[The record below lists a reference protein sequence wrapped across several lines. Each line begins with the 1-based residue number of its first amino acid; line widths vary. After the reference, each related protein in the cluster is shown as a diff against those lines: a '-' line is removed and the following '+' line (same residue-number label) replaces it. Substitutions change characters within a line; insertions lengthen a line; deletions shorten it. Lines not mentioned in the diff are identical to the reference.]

1 MTAAQSLPTA
11 LPTAQ
16 AQPRS
21 APHNLDAEQALLGA
35 ILFDN
40 EVFNKLNAKLEPKH
54 FYDPVHGR
62 IFQACAE
69 TISAGNLADGITL
82 RDRFAK
88 DGALK
93 EIGGAAYLLTLLE
106 SAAKLSIHAQEYAE
120 IIYDLALRRELIRV
134 GGEIVDLAENPP
146 DDADAEDII
155 EEAERAL
162 FGMAESGSASS
173 GFSPF
178 SKALVTSIEVAA
190 AAYESKSDVSGIA
203 TGLDDLDRM
212 LGGLHGSDLIILAG
226 RPSMGKTALATNIA
240 FNIAKARLRA
250 QQSGDFENQADK
262 GGVVAFF
269 SLEMS
274 AEQLATRLLS
284 DHAAIE
290 SDRIR
295 RGKINPNEFARL
307 SDAAAELQQ
316 LPLHIDETGA
326 IGIAQLMARSRRLQR
341 TSGLDM
347 IVVDYLQLVTSSS
360 RRGDGRVQ
368 EVSEITQGLKA
379 LAKDLKVPVI
389 ALSQLSRQVETRDDK
404 RPQLSDLRESG
415 SIEQDADAV
424 LFVYRESYYLE
435 RMEPKEGSEEWFQ
448 WSKQVDEVRNQAEVI
463 IGKQRHGPIG
473 KVKLFFD
480 SRYTRFGNLADR
492 GGPYSHEE

>member
-1 MTAAQSLPTA
+1 MSNQTTLPLAVPPTA
-11 LPTAQ
+11 P
-16 AQPRS
+16 PRV
-21 APHNLDAEQALLGA
+21 APHNLEAEQALLGA

-40 EVFNKLNAKLEPKH
+40 ETYNRITALLQDKH
-54 FYDPVHGR
+54 FFDPVHGR
-62 IFQACAE
+62 IFAACAE
-69 TISAGNLADGITL
+69 LISAGELADGVTL
-82 RDRFAK
+82 KERFAR
-88 DGALK
+88 DGGIK
-93 EIGGAAYLLTLLE
+93 EIGGAVYLVKLMEAAAPL
-106 SAAKLSIHAQEYAE
+106 SAQAQSYAE
-120 IIYDLALRRELIRV
+120 LIYDLALRRELIRV
-134 GGEIVDLAENPP
+134 GNVISDLAENPP
-146 DDADAEDII
+146 EDHDAKDII
-155 EEAERAL
+155 EEAERTL
-162 FGMAESGSASS
+162 FSLAESGTANS

-178 SKALVTSIEVAA
+178 SRALTTSIEMAA
-190 AAYESKSDVSGIA
+190 AAYESKSDVSGLA
-203 TGLDDLDRM
+203 THFDDLDRM
-212 LGGLHGSDLIILAG
+212 LGGLHKSDLIILAG

-240 FNIAKARLRA
+240 FNIARTRLKHVRDGA
-250 QQSGDFENQADK
+250 ADDDPHK

-284 DHAAIE
+284 DAAGIE

-295 RGKINPNEFARL
+295 RGKISKQEYERL
-307 SDAAAELQQ
+307 ADEAVNLQQ

-326 IGIAQLMARSRRLQR
+326 IGIAQLQARARRLQR
-341 TSGLDM
+341 TVGLDC

-360 RRGDGRVQ
+360 RKSDGRVQ

-415 SIEQDADAV
+415 SIEQDADVV

-435 RMEPKEGSEEWFQ
+435 RAEPREGSDEHIAWMRQ
-448 WSKQVDEVRNQAEVI
+448 LDEVRNQAEVI

-480 SRYTRFGNLADR
+480 SRYTRFGNLSAR
-492 GGPYSHEE
+492 S